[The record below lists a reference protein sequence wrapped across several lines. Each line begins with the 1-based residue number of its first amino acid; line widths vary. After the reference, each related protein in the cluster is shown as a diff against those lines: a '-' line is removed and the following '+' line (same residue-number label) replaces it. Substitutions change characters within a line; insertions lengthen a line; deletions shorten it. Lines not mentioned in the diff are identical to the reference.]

1 MYYFLLGNI
10 FNKGLDKDDQKE
22 GVFKRLKDIKDK
34 NGELL
39 KVFRAANK
47 VSKAAKSE
55 RDFNFDSN
63 YAFYNFTEALNNFEG
78 LN

>member
-1 MYYFLLGNI
+1 MGNI

-22 GVFKRLKDIKDK
+22 GVFKRLKNIKDK
-34 NGELL
+34 NGKLL

-47 VSKAAKSE
+47 VSKAAKNE

>member
-22 GVFKRLKDIKDK
+22 GVFKRLKSIKIK
-34 NGELL
+34 NEELL
-39 KVFRAANK
+39 KVFRTANK
-47 VSKAAKSE
+47 VSEAAKNE

-63 YAFYNFTEALNNFEG
+63 YVFYNFTEALNNFEG